1 VGLNAAE
8 IVDYLDDEQQLG
20 APEASP
26 WPEYESGQ
34 GDLYLIDWR
43 SLFGSQ
49 RNEPIFQGID
59 DPELADAV
67 GSALGRGAP
76 DDGTPEADEMAARRP
91 EVCAWYQPIHFHGMG
106 WGIFIREDC
115 VRSIAVDIARFV
127 HPAGGRGG
135 YGGGAWSY
143 LPELLRMAFASLFL
157 HEAYHH
163 KTEAL
168 AIRLHVAERTPCYR
182 SYWRKV
188 YEPLTHPGA
197 VGPLEE
203 ALANADS
210 YQRLAEPAYRRFVSD
225 EVYQCARRY
234 LKWRFP
240 LDPPGYKDAIKYLTK
255 PKFDDAQNKLRSQVQ
270 EAKAKPFRPAAQWR
284 LAPNMNESLFGL
296 SSDIWLVVPSG
307 RGPSVP
313 TFPLY
318 RPVATRSIESALA
331 SEYGYSRTKGGKGS
345 HIKLK
350 AADLPTLV
358 LPGGRKDLSPPVL
371 KSIATALGFSDIGD
385 LLTELGL

>member
-8 IVDYLDDEQQLG
+8 IVDYLSDEGQLG
-20 APEASP
+20 PAEQSP
-26 WPEYESGQ
+26 WPAFEPNE

-43 SLFGSQ
+43 GLFGGERS
-49 RNEPIFQGID
+49 EPIFQGID

-67 GSALGRGAP
+67 GGAIGRGAP
-76 DDGTPEADEMAARRP
+76 KEATGEADEVASRRP
-91 EVCAWYQPIHFHGMG
+91 DVCAWYQPIHFHGLD

-115 VRSIAVDIARFV
+115 LRSIAVDIARFV
-127 HPAGGRGG
+127 RPTGG
-135 YGGGAWSY
+135 YGGGPWSY

-168 AIRLHVAERTPCYR
+168 AIRLHVAERSPRYR
-182 SYWRKV
+182 SYWSNV
-188 YEPLTHPGA
+188 YEPLARPGA
-197 VGPLEE
+197 AGPLEE

-210 YQRLAEPAYRRFVSD
+210 YLRLAEPAYRRFVRND
-225 EVYQCARRY
+225 VFQATRRY

-240 LDPPGYKDAIKYLTK
+240 LDPPGYRDAAKYLK
-255 PKFDDAQNKLRSQVQ
+255 RPPNDDAQFILRSQVQ
-270 EAKAKPFRPAAQWR
+270 EAKVKPFRTPAQWR
-284 LAPNMNESLFGL
+284 LAPNLNESLFGL

-307 RGPSVP
+307 VLPSVP

-318 RPVATRSIESALA
+318 RPVATRAIESALA
-331 SEYGYSRTKGGKGS
+331 REYGYARAKGGKGS

-371 KSIATALGFSDIGD
+371 KSIAVALGFSDIGE
-385 LLTELGL
+385 LLHGLGL